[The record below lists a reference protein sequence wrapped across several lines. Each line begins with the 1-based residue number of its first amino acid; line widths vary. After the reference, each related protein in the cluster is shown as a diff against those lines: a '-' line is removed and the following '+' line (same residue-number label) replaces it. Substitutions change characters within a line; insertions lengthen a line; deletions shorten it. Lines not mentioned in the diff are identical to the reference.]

1 MSNNTNTI
9 AVVDVQ
15 AVVENS
21 AQVRAL
27 KEEQTTKTKDLEAW
41 LKNAQTEVKAEEDKA
56 KQEALLQKYNA
67 EFAQKRADLAQQY
80 QEKLR
85 IISESISQTVADYAQ
100 KNNYSLV
107 LAKNITLYGGVDITE
122 EIAKIVK

>member
-1 MSNNTNTI
+1 MSNDKI

-21 AQVRAL
+21 AQVKAL
-27 KEEQTTKTKDLEAW
+27 KEEQLTKTKDLDAW
-41 LKNAQTEVKAEEDKA
+41 LKNAQAEVKAEADKA

-67 EFAQKRADLAQQY
+67 EFAQKRAELAQQY
-80 QEKLR
+80 QEKLKV
-85 IISESISQTVADYAQ
+85 ISESISQTVGEYAQ
-100 KNNYSLV
+100 NSGYSLV
-107 LAKNITLYGGVDITE
+107 LSKHITLFGGIDITE

>member
-1 MSNNTNTI
+1 MSNDKI

-21 AQVRAL
+21 AQVKTLR
-27 KEEQTTKTKDLEAW
+27 EEQITKTNDLNAW
-41 LKNAQTEVKAEEDKA
+41 LINAQAEVKAEADQA

-67 EFAQKRADLAQQY
+67 EFAQKRAELAQKY
-80 QEKLR
+80 QEKLKV
-85 IISESISQTVADYAQ
+85 ISESISQTVAEYAKQ
-100 KNNYSLV
+100 NDYSLV

>member
-1 MSNNTNTI
+1 MNNDKI

-21 AQVRAL
+21 AQVKVL
-27 KEEQTTKTKDLEAW
+27 KEEQLTKTKDLDAW

-56 KQEALLQKYNA
+56 KQETLLQKYNA
-67 EFAQKRADLAQQY
+67 EFAQKRAELAQQY
-80 QEKLR
+80 QEKLK
-85 IISESISQTVADYAQ
+85 IISDSISQTVAEYAQ
-100 KNNYSLV
+100 ESGYSLV
-107 LAKNITLYGGVDITE
+107 LSKHITLYGGVDITE